1 VRVEALIQAIDLR
14 RAYGAFEALR
24 GVDFEVRR
32 GEIVGLLGPNGA
44 GKSTCMKVLTGW
56 LAPTGGRAS
65 VCGHDVLSDPLG
77 VRRNV
82 GYLAENAP
90 AYDEMKVV
98 EWLGFAGQIHGLGR
112 AEKARA
118 VQRVTQD
125 CGLDG
130 RLDQRIGTLS
140 RGFRQR
146 VGLAAAM
153 LHQPPVLILDEPTT
167 GLDPNQVI
175 ELRSLV
181 RRLGE
186 TRTVVLSTHILSEVQ
201 ALCDRV
207 LILHEGS
214 LVADDS
220 VEAVSLSAS
229 GQVLR
234 VALGPGKVQTP
245 ADEVAAQLR
254 GLQGVVSVQ
263 AESPVDAAARFTLRA
278 DTDVRE
284 AVYRWAVASGQVLV
298 ELSVERRSLEEVFRR
313 LTDPAPPR

>member
-1 VRVEALIQAIDLR
+1 MEALIQAIDLR